1 MAFHIRNRETEW
13 LTRELAKQANI
24 GLTEAVHVAVSN
36 EIARRNDKPSLWE
49 RTAALRA
56 EVTARVK
63 HKEPV
68 SKGFRDSLYE

>member
-1 MAFHIRNRETEW
+1 MAFHIRNKETER

-36 EIARRNDKPSLWE
+36 EIARRNAKPSLWE

-63 HKEPV
+63 HPEPV
-68 SKGFRDSLYE
+68 GKEFRDGLYE